1 MRQRAARRN
10 PRRDDGRTL
19 LEFLVAIIVVGIL
32 ASAAIFTA
40 TRMGT
45 HSTAAACK
53 ADMRNV
59 EVASEAMYASTG
71 TKPATLKALVPAYLK
86 RVPTSG
92 KYTISLLADGTV
104 TGTLVGGKTHC

>member
-1 MRQRAARRN
+1 MRQRAAHRN
-10 PRRDDGRTL
+10 PGREDGRTL

-45 HSTAAACK
+45 HRTAAECK
-53 ADMRNV
+53 ADMRNI

-71 TKPATLKALVPAYLK
+71 TKPATLKALVPEYLK
-86 RVPTSG
+86 RVPATG
-92 KYTISLLADGTV
+92 KYTITLRADGTV
-104 TGTLVGGKTHC
+104 TGTLAGGKASC